1 MREPAAIFHATKEK
15 SRAVGQQ
22 RSARIKNAV
31 HGIRP
36 IFCGKDRIVW
46 MPVKWRL
53 VFIHGRTV
61 ETFFSKNAHRE
72 LLSVTS
78 ASSSLRISS
87 SAIKKDSV
95 DSAPW
100 FSLARSGCKPSRHPP
115 VV

>member
-1 MREPAAIFHATKEK
+1 MREPTAIFHATKEK
-15 SRAVGQQ
+15 SGAVGQQ

-36 IFCGKDRIVW
+36 IFSGKDRIAG
-46 MPVKWRL
+46 MPMKQRL
-53 VFIHGRTV
+53 VLIHDPSVG
-61 ETFFSKNAHRE
+61 TFFSKNAHRE

-78 ASSSLRISS
+78 PSSSLRISR